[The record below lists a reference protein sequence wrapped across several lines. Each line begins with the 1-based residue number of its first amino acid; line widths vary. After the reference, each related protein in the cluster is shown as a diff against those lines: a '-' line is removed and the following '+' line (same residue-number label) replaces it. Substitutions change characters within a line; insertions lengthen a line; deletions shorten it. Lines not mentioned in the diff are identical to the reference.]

1 MVPPPLWARTDS
13 LRPADLSRI
22 AHAQIPAGRLP
33 GRYQTPACWRTSCP
47 PRRYGSAVDAR
58 PARLP
63 NRLRVSRDVAEIAA
77 RHLAP
82 PSRPE

>member
-1 MVPPPLWARTDS
+1 MKYAHLVLQWYMKTMG
-13 LRPADLSRI
+13 SRQSPMCLQEGVI
-22 AHAQIPAGRLP
+22 E
-33 GRYQTPACWRTSCP
+33 QTLAVTGGFAP
-47 PRRYGSAVDAR
+47 VDAR

-82 PSRPE
+82 PARPDPDRRSRR